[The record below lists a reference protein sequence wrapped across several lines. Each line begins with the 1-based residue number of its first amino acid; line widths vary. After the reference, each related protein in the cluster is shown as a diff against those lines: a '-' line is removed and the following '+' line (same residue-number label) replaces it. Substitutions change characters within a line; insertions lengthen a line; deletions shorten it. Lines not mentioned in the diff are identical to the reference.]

1 MYIYIHMYVYEPL
14 PDTGRGFAP
23 MTSPALGIQI
33 GNFGIRDRDLH
44 LQGLRLVRD

>member
-23 MTSPALGIQI
+23 MAAAAPGTMAAASSAVTCVGDSDWQ
-33 GNFGIRDRDLH
+33 FWD
-44 LQGLRLVRD
+44 